1 MTTDIDR
8 TADTLNQR
16 FLLDYPNLAARCIE
30 ELSREEAAAAL
41 CDYDANTLVPVM
53 SRLAPDVALE
63 LFALLP
69 NELVPAVVTELS
81 PIEAARFLSAYGAAE
96 REALLSAL
104 AAPVAQELRR
114 MLTYPADSAGRL
126 MDTQIRYFRDTVSV
140 QATLERLRKTRAR
153 ASRSLFVVD
162 EENRLSGRVSIQD
175 LALAEPTATLKELL
189 QPVLAVASPVTPK
202 EDLVTSLDKF
212 KLVDMPVVDTEGRLL
227 GMIYHQ
233 KLIQA
238 IQEDATVDIQTM
250 VGASKDERALS
261 SAFFAVRKRLP
272 WLQINLLTAFMAAAV
287 VGVFENTIAR
297 FTALAVLL
305 PVVAGQSGNAGAQAL
320 AVTMRGLALR
330 EITLRHWLQVTA
342 KEVQTGFIN
351 GIAVALTCGIG
362 VFVWSGSFG
371 LVLVIAIS
379 MVLAMIAAGFAGAL
393 VPIGLTRL
401 GQDPAQSSSIILTTV
416 TDIAGFF
423 SFLGIATI
431 LAGIL

>member
-1 MTTDIDR
+1 MTPDLTR
-8 TADTLNQR
+8 TVDALNQR
-16 FLLDYPNLAARCIE
+16 FLLDYPTLAATCVESLPRQ
-30 ELSREEAAAAL
+30 EAAEAL
-41 CDYDANTLVPVM
+41 SDYDANTLVPVM

-63 LFALLP
+63 LFALFP
-69 NELVPAVVTELS
+69 NELVVALVTELS
-81 PIEAARFLSAYGAAE
+81 PIDSARLLSALGAPA
-96 REALLSAL
+96 REALLSAA

-114 MLTYPADSAGRL
+114 MLTYPADSAGQL
-126 MDTQIRYFRDTVSV
+126 MDTRIRYFRDTLSV
-140 QATLERLRKTRAR
+140 EATLERLRKSRAK

-175 LALAEPTATLKELL
+175 LALAEPAAALKELIH
-189 QPVLAVASPVTPK
+189 PVLAVASPVTPK
-202 EDLVTSLDKF
+202 EDVVSLLDKF

-238 IQEDATVDIQTM
+238 IQEDATADIQTM
-250 VGASKDERALS
+250 VGASRDERALS
-261 SAFFAVRKRLP
+261 SAIFAVRKRLP

-287 VGVFENTIAR
+287 VGVFENTIAQ

-330 EITLRHWLQVTA
+330 EISLRHWLQVTA
-342 KEVQTGFIN
+342 KEVKTGFIN
-351 GIAVALTCGIG
+351 GVAVALTCGIG
-362 VFVWSGSFG
+362 VFIWSGSFG

-401 GQDPAQSSSIILTTV
+401 GQDPAQSSSIVLTTV